1 MDGTHRHLVI
11 LEVGLYFSGYPK
23 HKERPIKPAG
33 HWFEQIEAFAAA
45 WPGDVTLI
53 RPSGEIR
60 PLHGITRDMPI
71 DLGRLPWAQR
81 ALQKVSLAGYNLF
94 AAVGAQRMATAL
106 LHLNAESVHQPY
118 TTRAIAQVLRQHPDA
133 VVLVPTATASA
144 CESIVRYSD
153 ILEREGAPRPTIA
166 FLWHESKLSF
176 PQLPNERFGRQLQ
189 RWSRRTRHA
198 KLLHYSFLE
207 SNVSQWSVGDHRL
220 EWLPWPLTQYERFL
234 KSAQPEIQ
242 ESPLVYVYAT
252 RPEQGS
258 DEVPSI
264 VDQMRA
270 ELPDHY
276 RYRVLTTKRG
286 GGQPSA
292 ATASGTSNT
301 LANHGLAT
309 NEISTTFK
317 DLASYQASLEGV
329 TVAVLPYRVAPY
341 IGRGSAALANLMVRG
356 IPVITSAGTGPG
368 DFVEREGVGRTY
380 TDQRQIPALVRAV
393 IADRL
398 TYQRAINAYV
408 VRQDAAAKDFLQLA
422 ELPA

>member
-1 MDGTHRHLVI
+1 MDGTNRHLIIV
-11 LEVGLYFSGYPK
+11 EVGLYFSDYPK
-23 HKERPIKPAG
+23 HKQRPIKPAG

-81 ALQKVSLAGYNLF
+81 ALQKVSLACYNLF
-94 AAVGAQRMATAL
+94 LAVGAERMATAL
-106 LHLNAESVHQPY
+106 LHLNVESIHQPH
-118 TTRAIAQVLRQHPDA
+118 TTHAIAQLLRQHPDA
-133 VVLVPTATASA
+133 VVLVPTATASV
-144 CESIVRYSD
+144 CESIVRHSNM
-153 ILEREGAPRPTIA
+153 LKGQGALLPAIA

-176 PQLPNERFGRQLQ
+176 PRLPNEQFGRQLQ
-189 RWSRRTRHA
+189 RWSQRTRHA

-207 SNVSQWSVGDHRL
+207 ANVSQWSVGGHTL
-220 EWLPWPLTQYERFL
+220 KWLPWPLTQYERFVNP
-234 KSAQPEIQ
+234 AQLETK
-242 ESPLVYVYAT
+242 ENPLVYVYAT
-252 RPEQGS
+252 RQEQGS
-258 DEVPSI
+258 DEVPLI
-264 VDQMRA
+264 LDQMRGD
-270 ELPDHY
+270 LPDHY
-276 RYRVLTTKRG
+276 RYRVLTTKQLV
-286 GGQPSA
+286 GQLST
-292 ATASGTSNT
+292 ATRSGTPDNPT
-301 LANHGLAT
+301 NHGIA
-309 NEISTTFK
+309 NSEYSTQFK

-356 IPVITSAGTGPG
+356 IPVITPTGTGPG

-408 VRQDAAAKDFLQLA
+408 ARQDAAAKDFLQLA

>member
-1 MDGTHRHLVI
+1 MGGAHKQLLIVEEGMYFTHYPRHR
-11 LEVGLYFSGYPK
+11 E
-23 HKERPIKPAG
+23 HPIKPAG

-71 DLGRLPWAQR
+71 DLGRLSLVQR
-81 ALQKVSLAGYNLF
+81 ALQKVGYVGYNLL
-94 AAVGAQRMATAL
+94 ASVGAQRFAAAFFRL
-106 LHLNAESVHQPY
+106 SVESISQPH
-118 TTRAIAQVLRQHPDA
+118 TTSVISQLLRQHPDA
-133 VVLVPTATASA
+133 VVLVPTATASV
-144 CESIVRYSD
+144 CESFVRYSD
-153 ILEREGAPRPTIA
+153 MLEGQGAPSPTIA
-166 FLWHESKLSF
+166 FLWHESKLTYDR
-176 PQLPNERFGRQLQ
+176 LPNEQFGRQLQ
-189 RWSRRTRHA
+189 RWSQRTRHA

-207 SNVSQWSVGDHRL
+207 ANVSQWSVGDHTL
-220 EWLPWPLTQYERFL
+220 KWLPWPLTQYERFVNP
-234 KSAQPEIQ
+234 AQLETK
-242 ESPLVYVYAT
+242 ENPLVYVYAT

-264 VDQMRA
+264 MDQMRA

-276 RYRVLTTKRG
+276 RYRVLTTKKLV
-286 GGQPSA
+286 GQLST
-292 ATASGTSNT
+292 ATRSGTPDNPT
-301 LANHGLAT
+301 NHGIA
-309 NEISTTFK
+309 NSEYSTQFK

-356 IPVITSAGTGPG
+356 IPVITPTGTGPG

-380 TDQRQIPALVRAV
+380 TDQRQIPALVHAV